1 METYLLAR
9 LVCASPVAGGAPH
22 SLGAEGDVASFSCW
36 TVAAPLPVV
45 AGTLEAPL
53 PVVAGAV
60 VVVAADDR
68 QRGGSGCQRP
78 PAPQVTCWAPSSWKP
93 GLQVKLSDSPT
104 L

>member
-9 LVCASPVAGGAPH
+9 LVCGTPLAGGAPH
-22 SLGAEGDVASFSCW
+22 SLGAEGDAASSSCW
-36 TVAAPLPVV
+36 MVAALLPVAAGSPEASLPVV
-45 AGTLEAPL
+45 AG
-53 PVVAGAV
+53 
-60 VVVAADDR
+60 VVVAAGDGR

-93 GLQVKLSDSPT
+93 GLQVNLNDSPT